1 MAQYSYKYSGVQAAF
16 ILAGFCTLPAGVAI
30 TVDDKAHKALA
41 KNKFVKHLVDSGE
54 LVIEEAQEAKPT
66 SGRGVK
72 GSQSS
77 KADKTD
83 AGKEGGNELDDV
95 RTALTDLE
103 ITFTDEET
111 IDELKT
117 KLAQATE

>member
-16 ILAGFCTLPAGVAI
+16 ILAGFCTLPAGVAV

-66 SGRGVK
+66 GRGVK
-72 GSQSS
+72 GSQGS

-117 KLAQATE
+117 KLAQVTE